1 MNTFDR
7 DGISFR
13 YPVNWRA
20 EVEESGDGG
29 WAVTVQSPD
38 TAFVL
43 VSLQPEASDPADLA
57 DQTLAAV
64 RGEYEEIDVEHV
76 TETVAGRVAIGFD
89 ADFLT
94 VDTATNCR
102 VRCLD
107 TFAGPLLVLCQVS
120 DFDRARHDPAL
131 RAIVASIRDEE

>member
-13 YPVNWRA
+13 FPANWRA
-20 EVEESGDGG
+20 EVAESEDGG
-29 WAVTVQSPD
+29 WAVTLQSPD
-38 TAFVL
+38 TAFAL
-43 VSLQPEASDPADLA
+43 VSLQPEANDPADLS
-57 DQTLAAV
+57 DQTLAAI
-64 RGEYEEIDVEHV
+64 RAEYKELDLEHV

-94 VDTATNCR
+94 VDTPTTCR

-120 DFDRARHDPAL
+120 EYDSRRHDPAL